1 MTHTY
6 AKIISR
12 LFATS
17 AILLVTTACGSLE
30 RDNTYRAVDRGGN
43 SYVEAALV
51 DQGDLS
57 KFYQALHTTGV
68 ANELS
73 DNEEYTIFAPTNAA
87 FNQIK
92 PRVFPCFY
100 AVQCRPQLA
109 AVLRN
114 HIVPRN
120 ESIRRLSRRGSI
132 QTVGGRPIEVVEPF
146 LGHYAVDGNRV
157 LYLNE
162 SNTTNVFKGSR
173 VSLYKIDGVIAADQ
187 EIAPF
192 RVQPVAEIQGQVIER
207 TVTTY
212 RPAPPSPYYIQP
224 MVPGTYLV
232 PGGYHVVRGP
242 TGYMGDPADVE
253 GNATETTTI
262 TRTTTTE

>member
-1 MTHTY
+1 MTHIC
-6 AKIISR
+6 AKNLSR

-17 AILLVTTACGSLE
+17 AILLVTAGCSSLE
-30 RDNTYRAVDRGGN
+30 RDNTYHAVDRGSN

-51 DQGDLS
+51 DQGDLT

-73 DNEEYTIFAPTNAA
+73 NNEEYTIFAPTNAA
-87 FNQIK
+87 FNQMQ

-109 AVLRN
+109 AILRN

-120 ESIRRLSRRGSI
+120 ESVGRLSKWGNI
-132 QTVGGRPIEVVEPF
+132 ETIGGRPIEVVEPF
-146 LGHYAVDGNRV
+146 LGHYAVDGHRV
-157 LYLNE
+157 LYQNE
-162 SNTTNVFKGSR
+162 SNVTSVFKGSH
-173 VSLYKIDGVIAADQ
+173 VSLYKIDGLIATDQ
-187 EIAPF
+187 EMAPF
-192 RVQPVAEIQGQVIER
+192 RVQPVADIQGHVMEK

-212 RPAPPSPYYIQP
+212 RPASSLYYTQP
-224 MVPGTYLV
+224 LVPGTYLV
-232 PGGYHVVRGP
+232 PGGYHVVHGP
-242 TGYMGDPADVE
+242 VGYMGDPADVPE
-253 GNATETTTI
+253 NTTETRTF